1 MSILTF
7 FPVVFI
13 WIWILH
19 HLKNRASK
27 NEENQSKQFWKA
39 EHDANSVRKMDLS
52 NLPYIHIDTEKLPFK
67 ETTDPKL
74 LEIQATMKDLSTK
87 KIVNL
92 VGQSNTDLKA
102 AYGPANLDALSAY
115 DANFTE
121 LIRTLSN
128 WGTYL
133 YEQGQ
138 LQDARVVLEY
148 GILCKTDIK
157 NNYVLLAK
165 IYHKNNEIN
174 KITALMKQ
182 AETLQTLMKSSIL
195 SALKEI
201 KDN

>member
-174 KITALMKQ
+174 KITALIKQ
-182 AETLQTLMKSSIL
+182 ADTLQTLMKSSIL

>member
-27 NEENQSKQFWKA
+27 TEENQSKQFWKL
-39 EHDANSVRKMDLS
+39 EHNANSVRKKDLS
-52 NLPYIHIDTEKLPFK
+52 NLPYIHIDTEKLPFQ
-67 ETTDPKL
+67 ETTDSKL
-74 LEIQATMKDLSTK
+74 LEIQNTMKELSTK

-92 VGQSNTDLKA
+92 AGQSNTDLKA
-102 AYGPANLDALSAY
+102 AYGPANLDNLSAY

-121 LIRTLSN
+121 LIRALSN

-133 YEQGQ
+133 SEQGQ

-165 IYHKNNEIN
+165 IYHENNEIS
-174 KITALMKQ
+174 KISDLIKQ
-182 AETLQTLMKSSIL
+182 ADTLQTLMKSSIL
-195 SALKEI
+195 ASLNEI
-201 KDN
+201 KDS

>member
-1 MSILTF
+1 M
-7 FPVVFI
+7 VFI

-165 IYHKNNEIN
+165 IYHKNNEIS

>member
-1 MSILTF
+1 M
-7 FPVVFI
+7 VFI
-13 WIWILH
+13 WIGILH

-39 EHDANSVRKMDLS
+39 EHDANSVRKKDLS

-67 ETTDPKL
+67 DTTDPKL
-74 LEIQATMKDLSTK
+74 LEIQSTIETLSTK

-92 VGQSNTDLKA
+92 SGLSNTDLKA
-102 AYGPANLDALSAY
+102 TYGPANLDTLTAC
-115 DANFTE
+115 DTNFTE

-138 LQDARVVLEY
+138 LQDARTVLEY

-165 IYHKNNEIN
+165 IYHENNEIN
-174 KITALMKQ
+174 KISNLIEQ

-195 SALKEI
+195 SSLREI

>member
-13 WIWILH
+13 WIGILH

-27 NEENQSKQFWKA
+27 SEENQSKQFWKA
-39 EHDANSVRKMDLS
+39 EHDANSVRKKDIG

-67 ETTDPKL
+67 DTTDPKL
-74 LEIQATMKDLSTK
+74 LEIQSTIETLSTK

-92 VGQSNTDLKA
+92 SGLSNTDLKA
-102 AYGPANLDALSAY
+102 TYGPANLDTLTAC
-115 DANFTE
+115 DTNFTE

-138 LQDARVVLEY
+138 LQDARAVLEY

-165 IYHKNNEIN
+165 IYHENNEIS
-174 KITALMKQ
+174 KISYLIEQ

-195 SALKEI
+195 SSLREI

>member
-52 NLPYIHIDTEKLPFK
+52 SLPYIHIDMEKLPFK

-174 KITALMKQ
+174 KITALIKQ
-182 AETLQTLMKSSIL
+182 ADTLQTLMKSSIL

>member
-1 MSILTF
+1 M
-7 FPVVFI
+7 VFI

-174 KITALMKQ
+174 KITALIKQ
-182 AETLQTLMKSSIL
+182 ADTLQTLMKSSIL

>member
-52 NLPYIHIDTEKLPFK
+52 NLPYIHIDTEKLPFQ
-67 ETTDPKL
+67 ETTDSKL
-74 LEIQATMKDLSTK
+74 LEIQNTMKELSTK

-92 VGQSNTDLKA
+92 AGQSNTDLKA
-102 AYGPANLDALSAY
+102 AYGPANLDNLSAY

-121 LIRTLSN
+121 LIRALSN

-165 IYHKNNEIN
+165 IYHENNEIS
-174 KITALMKQ
+174 KISDLIKQ
-182 AETLQTLMKSSIL
+182 ADTLQTLMKSSIL
-195 SALKEI
+195 ASLNEI
-201 KDN
+201 KDS

>member
-13 WIWILH
+13 WIGILH

-39 EHDANSVRKMDLS
+39 EHDANSVRKKDLS

-67 ETTDPKL
+67 DTTDPKL
-74 LEIQATMKDLSTK
+74 LEIQSTMETLSTK

-92 VGQSNTDLKA
+92 VGLSNTDLKA
-102 AYGPANLDALSAY
+102 AYGPANLDTLTDY
-115 DANFTE
+115 DMNFTE

-133 YEQGQ
+133 YEHGQ
-138 LQDARVVLEY
+138 LQDARTVLEY

-165 IYHKNNEIN
+165 IYHENNEIN
-174 KITALMKQ
+174 KISNLIEQ

-195 SALKEI
+195 SSLREI
-201 KDN
+201 KDS

>member
-165 IYHKNNEIN
+165 IYHKNNEIS

>member
-102 AYGPANLDALSAY
+102 AYGPANLDNLSAY

-121 LIRTLSN
+121 LIRALSN

-165 IYHKNNEIN
+165 IYHENNEIS
-174 KITALMKQ
+174 KISDLIKQ
-182 AETLQTLMKSSIL
+182 ADTLQTLMKSSIL
-195 SALKEI
+195 ASLNEI
-201 KDN
+201 KDS